1 MENVEPQE
9 EALLKIE
16 LFDFL
21 LKFDNGVCRARE
33 AIGENIND

>member
-21 LKFDNGVCRARE
+21 LKFDNGVCSALE